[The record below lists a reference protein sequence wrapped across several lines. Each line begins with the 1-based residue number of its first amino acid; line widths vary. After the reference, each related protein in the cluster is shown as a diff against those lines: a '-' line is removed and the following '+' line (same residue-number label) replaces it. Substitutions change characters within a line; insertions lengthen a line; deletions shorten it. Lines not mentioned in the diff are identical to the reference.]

1 VTEFAGDDQSV
12 ADYLLG
18 EVLDRQPE
26 ELRSFLLR
34 TCIVQELD
42 GGLADA
48 LTGGHG
54 GDWTLARLARA
65 NIFVEALGSRGGSY
79 RYHPLFAGLLRCEL
93 RRQAPDQIAEL
104 HRRAARWYADRGL
117 VLDAVEQALQGG
129 DGREAAAMLV
139 EHGLRLVLRDQ
150 AATLG
155 DLGARLPAELVQ
167 SDPELALL
175 TAADRILAADQET
188 AGAQLRLAREREEL
202 LAWDRRGRFVV
213 LLSVLRS
220 AVAWRAGDLDE
231 VLAAGQEALAVRARA
246 GADGFDDDARAVILS
261 DLGAAELWA
270 GDLEA
275 AEAHLREGQVV
286 AQRAG
291 LGLLELGCMGQ
302 LAVLHAMRG
311 ALGQA
316 FRLGE
321 RAVEVATRRGWASS
335 AQLAAS
341 HLALAW
347 VHYQRDDLVEANRA
361 LDQAASLPEAGLQ
374 PVRLAAA
381 ILGAKVQHARA
392 DTAGA
397 LATLASARRALADW
411 RPPARLWS
419 WLVLTEAE
427 LHGGRTPAQ
436 PELRETLDRG
446 VALDPREI
454 AALARMQLA
463 TDDPAGAAA
472 TLTPCLDGT
481 APGGQ
486 TAPVEAWLV
495 DALAGD
501 ALADRDRAAASLAR
515 ALTLA
520 EREGD
525 RRSFLDAGA
534 PARSLLA
541 RYRNQVPSCWSYLD
555 ALLQASTESARV
567 ATSPPVLIERLTE
580 RERTVL
586 RYLPSLMTYEEI
598 ASDLYVSVNT
608 VKSHVYGVF
617 RKLGVSGRRQAVRS
631 ARELRLL

>member
-1 VTEFAGDDQSV
+1 MV
-12 ADYLLG
+12 
-18 EVLDRQPE
+18 
-26 ELRSFLLR
+26 
-34 TCIVQELD
+34 
-42 GGLADA
+42 
-48 LTGGHG
+48 
-54 GDWTLARLARA
+54 
-65 NIFVEALGSRGGSY
+65 
-79 RYHPLFAGLLRCEL
+79 
-93 RRQAPDQIAEL
+93 
-104 HRRAARWYADRGL
+104 
-117 VLDAVEQALQGG
+117 
-129 DGREAAAMLV
+129 V

-175 TAADRILAADQET
+175 TATGRILAADQET
-188 AGAQLRLAREREEL
+188 AGAQLRLAREREEQ
-202 LAWDRRGRFVV
+202 LAPDRRGRFVV

-220 AVAWRAGDLDE
+220 AVARRAGDLDE
-231 VLAAGQEALAVRARA
+231 VLAAGQEALAVRAEP
-246 GADGFDDDARAVILS
+246 GADGLDDDERAVIVS

-302 LAVLHAMRG
+302 LAVLHAVRG

-316 FRLGE
+316 ARLAADAAE
-321 RAVEVATRRGWASS
+321 AAARHGWSSS
-335 AQLAAS
+335 AQAAGG

-347 VHYQRDDLVEANRA
+347 VHYRRDDLVEAGRA
-361 LDQAASLPEAGLQ
+361 LDQTAALPDGGLQ
-374 PVRLAAA
+374 PVRLAVA
-381 ILGAKVQHARA
+381 ILRAKVQHAWA

-397 LATLASARRALADW
+397 LATLASARKALAGW
-411 RPPARLWS
+411 RPPVRLWR

-427 LHGGRTPAQ
+427 LHGAGGSAQ
-436 PELRETLDRG
+436 PPPELGEALDRR
-446 VALDPREI
+446 VPLDPWEV
-454 AALARMQLA
+454 AVLARMQLA
-463 TDDPAGAAA
+463 ADDPAGAAA
-472 TLTPCLDGT
+472 TLAPYLDGT
-481 APGGQ
+481 VPGGQ
-486 TAPVEAWLV
+486 AASVEAWLV

-501 ALADRDRAAASLAR
+501 ALADRDRAAASLER
-515 ALTLA
+515 ALALA

-541 RYRNQVPSCWSYLD
+541 RYRNRVPSRWSYLD
-555 ALLQASTESARV
+555 VLLQAATESARV
-567 ATSPPVLIERLTE
+567 PTSPPVLIEQLTE